1 MPARRTK
8 GHVLYQE
15 ITLMERR
22 PSSLQSALM
31 ADLCSSG
38 GGRCS
43 TGTDSLISIGMQG
56 CPRWQKPKK
65 EHIIGQRQCEYGNNK
80 RQQGQSTHQNEPTYT
95 DLGEGQLMTGP

>member
-15 ITLMERR
+15 ITLMKRR

-38 GGRCS
+38 MEVGDVPLEQ
-43 TGTDSLISIGMQG
+43 T
-56 CPRWQKPKK
+56 P
-65 EHIIGQRQCEYGNNK
+65 
-80 RQQGQSTHQNEPTYT
+80 
-95 DLGEGQLMTGP
+95 